1 MQVINP
7 EHLENSGYTNV
18 SDVLRTFL
26 AGNRAR
32 LCRGHCIL
40 VGVKWL
46 LQRDS
51 GTDGSVPYRCGAP
64 MSEDGSKLI
73 NIRSATAPDAFDL
86 RRVGA
91 HPDFWYPVAWSEEL
105 KVGKTL
111 GRRFAAQPIV
121 IYRGKSGQ
129 VFALEDRCAHR
140 QVPLHLGV
148 VSGEELKCHYHG
160 WTYSRTG
167 KCVNVPY
174 LGTDRLPTGVKS
186 YPAREIDGLIFVFPG
201 DPALAES
208 RVPAGLGS
216 SQRKDY
222 KTRRLNREVACH
234 YTFMHE
240 NLFDMNHQFMHRKQ
254 MGSIRARCL
263 GRQHGEDWAQVEYS
277 FSRTEGKSSVGEQ
290 VIVDLMRKRGEA
302 KKDFSDHMRIRTD
315 YPTQSLKVWVG
326 RDIQQTDDPVL
337 DVWLAYTPLDAAQ
350 RTNRTYGY
358 LSVKKPAVPG
368 IIHVVWPFVT
378 WFTENIFREDKEI
391 VEFEQR
397 AYDAQGADWNN
408 EVFPPIRDLRGVLAR
423 CGRPIE

>member
-1 MQVINP
+1 
-7 EHLENSGYTNV
+7 
-18 SDVLRTFL
+18 
-26 AGNRAR
+26 
-32 LCRGHCIL
+32 
-40 VGVKWL
+40 
-46 LQRDS
+46 
-51 GTDGSVPYRCGAP
+51 
-64 MSEDGSKLI
+64 MSEDSTNLVSL
-73 NIRSATAPDAFDL
+73 RTANSPNDFDL

-91 HPDFWYPVAWSEEL
+91 NPDYWYPLAWSYEL
-105 KVGKTL
+105 KEGHAL
-111 GRRFAAQPIV
+111 GRSFAGQPIAL
-121 IYRGKSGQ
+121 YRGSSGR
-129 VFALEDRCAHR
+129 VYALEDRCAHR

-148 VSGEELKCHYHG
+148 VSGDEIKCHYHG
-160 WTYSRTG
+160 WTYDCSG

-174 LGTDRLPTGVKS
+174 FGMARLPNGVKS
-186 YPAREIDGLIFVFPG
+186 YPAREVDGLIFVFPG

-222 KTRRLNREVACH
+222 KTRRLNRQVACH

-254 MGSIRARCL
+254 MGSIKANCI
-263 GRQHGEDWAQVEYS
+263 GRKHGEDWAQVEYS
-277 FSRTEGKSSVGEQ
+277 FSRTEGKPSMGET
-290 VIVDLMRKRGEA
+290 VIVDLMRKRSVA

-326 RDIQQTDDPVL
+326 RDIKDTNDPVL

-358 LSVKKPAVPG
+358 LSVKKPRVPG
-368 IIHVVWPFVT
+368 IIHAVWPFVV

-391 VEFEQR
+391 VEYEQR

-408 EVFPPIRDLRGVLAR
+408 EVFPALRDLRNVLAR
-423 CGRPIE
+423 CGSPMV